1 MGYRSDVAYTI
12 RVRAPGTFFIFLAE
26 AKSKEEYKIAL
37 DEAIVDEK
45 NLTINFYCENTKWYE
60 GYPHVQSH
68 MALWKLAV
76 EYSTAENSPLAGIFI
91 EVGEDIDDVKD
102 ERFGDYEHNWL
113 RVQRGIARDW

>member
-12 RVRAPGTFFIFLAE
+12 RARAPGTFFIFLAE
-26 AKSKEEYKIAL
+26 TKSKDEYKIAL

-60 GYPHVQSH
+60 SYLHVQSH

-91 EVGEDIDDVKD
+91 AVGEDIADVKC
-102 ERFGDYEHNWL
+102 ETFGDYDYDWMH
-113 RVQRGIARDW
+113 VKRGIVRDW